1 MYRTTAQ
8 VEGMMCKMCEA
19 HVQDAVRKA
28 FPVKKVTASHAEKR
42 LEILSEEPIGEAAL
56 RKAIE
61 DTGYGMGAFSC
72 VPFEKKPFFRLFFR
86 S

>member
-19 HVQDAVRKA
+19 HLQDAVRKA
-28 FPVKKVTASHAEKR
+28 FPVRKASASHARNR
-42 LEILSEEPIGEAAL
+42 LEILSEAPIDEAAL
-56 RKAIE
+56 RQTVEA
-61 DTGYGMGAFSC
+61 TGYQMGGFSAA
-72 VPFEKKPFFRLFFR
+72 VVEKKPFRLFFR

>member
-19 HVQDAVRKA
+19 HMQDAVRKA
-28 FPVKKVTASHAEKR
+28 FPVKKVTASHAENS
-42 LEILSEEPIGEAAL
+42 LEILSEAPIGEAEL
-56 RKAIE
+56 RKTVE
-61 DTGYGMGAFSC
+61 DTGYAMGGFSC
-72 VPFEKKPFFRLFFR
+72 APVEKKPFRLFSR